1 MTNSTKLSNIQERM
15 FREIQD
21 QSLFETAQDYAQHY
35 LNEAFDRNVY
45 PTAEALAN
53 LRRFEENMPESSGEV
68 SVILDLLHQYG
79 SPATVTSLGG
89 RYFGFVTGSSL
100 PAALA
105 VKGLS
110 NFWDQNT
117 AMEVLSPVSAKLET
131 VVEGWLNE
139 LLGLPQHTVAG
150 FVSGSSMA
158 IYCGLAAAR
167 WRLFQKNGWDV
178 NEQGMH
184 GAPKIRVVT
193 GRHTHSTVMKAI
205 QLLGFGK
212 ANIEW
217 AEVDEEGRIIAET
230 MPALDGNTLVIL
242 QAGNVNSGSFDP
254 IETICQKAHEVGAW
268 VHIDGAFGLWAAATE
283 RFQYLTQGMELA
295 QSWSVDG
302 HKTLNTPYD
311 CGIILCQDREALVSA
326 LHMTGDYIVE
336 GKRDGMYYTP
346 EMSRRARI
354 IELWATLKY
363 LGKRGVE
370 ELVSNLHERAVQFG
384 KALGNHGF
392 EVLNDIV
399 FNQVLIACGDDE
411 ATEQVLKNLQSL
423 RVCWCGGSQWHGRR
437 VIRISVCSWATTEE
451 DVELCVASFVQARTL
466 ATAAELAKA

>member
-1 MTNSTKLSNIQERM
+1 M

-21 QSLFETAQDYAQHY
+21 QSIFERVQTYAQQY
-35 LNEAFDRNVY
+35 LNEVFDRNVY
-45 PTAEALAN
+45 PTAEALEN
-53 LRRFEENMPESSGEV
+53 LQHFEESMPESPTQV
-68 SVILDLLHQYG
+68 STILDQLYQYG

-117 AMEVLSPVSAKLET
+117 GMEVLSPVSAKLET
-131 VVEGWLNE
+131 VVQDWLNE

-167 WRLFQKNGWDV
+167 WRLFQKNGWNI
-178 NEQGMH
+178 NEQGMY
-184 GAPKIRVVT
+184 GAPEIRVVT
-193 GRHTHSTVMKAI
+193 SRLTHSTVLKAI

-217 AEVDEEGRIIAET
+217 AEVDEQGRIIPET
-230 MPALDGNTLVIL
+230 VPSLDSNTLVIL
-242 QAGNVNSGSFDP
+242 QAGEVNSGAFDP
-254 IETICQKAHEVGAW
+254 IEIICQKAHEAGAW
-268 VHIDGAFGLWAAATE
+268 VHIDGAFGLWAAGTE
-283 RFQYLTQGMELA
+283 RFKHLTQGMELA

-311 CGIILCQDREALVSA
+311 CGIILCQDQEALVSA
-326 LHMTGDYIVE
+326 LHMSGAYIVE

-363 LGKRGVE
+363 LGKSGVD
-370 ELVSNLHERAVQFG
+370 ELVTNLHERAMQF
-384 KALGNHGF
+384 AQCLGDQGF
-392 EVLNDIV
+392 EVLNDVV

-411 ATEQVLKNLQSL
+411 TTEKVLKHLQEL
-423 RVCWCGGSQWHGRR
+423 RVCWCGGSKWHGRR
-437 VIRISVCSWATTEE
+437 VIRISVCSWATTSE
-451 DVELCVASFVQARTL
+451 DVELCVASFVKARAL
-466 ATAAELAKA
+466 ATTPELAEA

>member
-1 MTNSTKLSNIQERM
+1 MANITKSSKIQEAM

-21 QSLFETAQDYAQHY
+21 QSIFERVQTYAQQY
-35 LNEAFDRNVY
+35 LNEVFDRNVY
-45 PTAEALAN
+45 PTAEALEN
-53 LRRFEENMPESSGEV
+53 LQHFEESMPESPTQV
-68 SVILDLLHQYG
+68 STILDQLYQYG

-117 AMEVLSPVSAKLET
+117 GMEVLSPVSAKLET
-131 VVEGWLNE
+131 VVQDWLNE

-167 WRLFQKNGWDV
+167 WRLFQKNGWNI
-178 NEQGMH
+178 NEQGMY

-193 GRHTHSTVMKAI
+193 SRLTHSTVLKAI

-217 AEVDEEGRIIAET
+217 AEVDEQGRIIPET
-230 MPALDGNTLVIL
+230 VPSLDSNTLVIL
-242 QAGNVNSGSFDP
+242 QAGEVNSGAFDP
-254 IETICQKAHEVGAW
+254 IEIICQKAHEAGAW
-268 VHIDGAFGLWAAATE
+268 VHIDGAFGLWAAGTE
-283 RFQYLTQGMELA
+283 RFKHLTQGMELA

-311 CGIILCQDREALVSA
+311 CGIILCQDQEALVSA
-326 LHMTGDYIVE
+326 LHMSGAYIVE

-354 IELWATLKY
+354 IELWAVLKY
-363 LGKRGVE
+363 LGKAGVE
-370 ELVSNLHERAVQFG
+370 ELVTTLHERAVQFG
-384 KALGNHGF
+384 KDLAAQGF
-392 EVLNDIV
+392 EVLNDVV
-399 FNQVLIACGDDE
+399 FNQVLIACEDDE
-411 ATEQVLKNLQSL
+411 MTDKVLEHLQEL
-423 RVCWCGGSQWHGRR
+423 RVCWCGGSKWHGRR
-437 VIRISVCSWATTEE
+437 VIRISVCSWATTSE
-451 DVELCVASFVQARTL
+451 DVELCVASFVKARAL
-466 ATAAELAKA
+466 ATTPELAEA

>member
-1 MTNSTKLSNIQERM
+1 MANITKSSKIQEAM

-21 QSLFETAQDYAQHY
+21 QSIFERVQTYAQQY
-35 LNEAFDRNVY
+35 LNEVFDRNVY
-45 PTAEALAN
+45 PTAEALEN
-53 LRRFEENMPESSGEV
+53 LQHFEESMPESPTQV
-68 SVILDLLHQYG
+68 STILDQLCQYG

-117 AMEVLSPVSAKLET
+117 GMEVLSPVSAKLET
-131 VVEGWLNE
+131 VVQDWLNE

-167 WRLFQKNGWDV
+167 WRLFQKNGWNI
-178 NEQGMH
+178 NEQGMY

-193 GRHTHSTVMKAI
+193 SRLTHSTVLKAI

-217 AEVDEEGRIIAET
+217 AEVDEQGRIIPET
-230 MPALDGNTLVIL
+230 VPSLDSNTLVIL
-242 QAGNVNSGSFDP
+242 QAGEVNSGAFDP
-254 IETICQKAHEVGAW
+254 IEIICQKAHEAGAW
-268 VHIDGAFGLWAAATE
+268 VHIDGAFGLWAAGTE
-283 RFQYLTQGMELA
+283 RFKHLTQGMELA

-311 CGIILCQDREALVSA
+311 CGIILCQDQEALVSA
-326 LHMTGDYIVE
+326 LHMSGAYIVE

-363 LGKRGVE
+363 LGKSGVD
-370 ELVSNLHERAVQFG
+370 ELVSNLHERAVQFAQG
-384 KALGNHGF
+384 LGDQGF
-392 EVLNDIV
+392 EVLNEVV

-411 ATEQVLKNLQSL
+411 TTEKVLKHLQEL

-437 VIRISVCSWATTEE
+437 VIRISVCSWATTSE
-451 DVELCVASFVQARTL
+451 DVELCVASFVKARAL
-466 ATAAELAKA
+466 ATTPELAKA

>member
-1 MTNSTKLSNIQERM
+1 MANIKKLGNIQENM

-21 QSLFETAQDYAQHY
+21 RSIFESAQDYAWHY
-35 LNEAFDRNVY
+35 LNEVFERNVY
-45 PTAEALAN
+45 PTKEALEN
-53 LRRFEENMPESSGEV
+53 LQHFEEKMPDSTGD
-68 SVILDLLHQYG
+68 IKAMLQLLHEYG
-79 SPATVTSLGG
+79 SPATVTHVGG
-89 RYFGFVTGSSL
+89 RYFGFVTGSAIPASL
-100 PAALA
+100 AI
-105 VKGLS
+105 KGLS
-110 NFWDQNT
+110 DFWDQNS
-117 AMEVLSPVSAKLET
+117 AMEALSPLAARLET
-131 VVEGWLNE
+131 VVEGWLCEILN
-139 LLGLPQHTVAG
+139 LPPSTVAG

-167 WRLFQKNGWDV
+167 WRLFQKNGWNV

-193 GRHTHSTVMKAI
+193 GIHTHSTVLKAI

-217 AEVDEEGRIIAET
+217 AEVDEQGRIIPET
-230 MPALDGNTLVIL
+230 MPVLDRNTLVIL

-254 IETICQKAHEVGAW
+254 IKIICQKAHEAGAW

-283 RFQYLTQGMELA
+283 RFKYLTQGMELA
-295 QSWSVDG
+295 QSWSADG

-311 CGIILCQDREALVSA
+311 SGIILCQDREALVSA
-326 LHMTGDYIVE
+326 LHMSGAYIVE

-346 EMSRRARI
+346 EMSRRARV

-363 LGKRGVE
+363 LGKSGVD
-370 ELVSNLHERAVQFG
+370 ELVTNLHERAVQFAQG
-384 KALGNHGF
+384 LGAQGF
-392 EVLNDIV
+392 EVLNDVV

-411 ATEQVLKNLQSL
+411 TTEKVLKNLQEL
-423 RVCWCGGSQWHGRR
+423 RVCWCGGSQWHGRK
-437 VIRISVCSWATTEE
+437 VIRISVCSWATTAA

-466 ATAAELAKA
+466 ATTPELAEV

>member
-1 MTNSTKLSNIQERM
+1 MANITKSSKIQEAM

-21 QSLFETAQDYAQHY
+21 RSIFESAQHY
-35 LNEAFDRNVY
+35 AQQYLNEVFDRNVY
-45 PTAEALAN
+45 PSAEALAN
-53 LRRFEENMPESSGEV
+53 LEYFEETMPDHSGDV
-68 SVILDLLHQYG
+68 NNILQQLHQYG

-89 RYFGFVTGSSL
+89 RYFGFVTGSSI
-100 PAALA
+100 PASLA
-105 VKGLS
+105 AKGLS
-110 NFWDQNT
+110 DFWDQNT
-117 AMEVLSPVSAKLET
+117 GMEVLSPVSAKLET

-167 WRLFQKNGWDV
+167 WRLFQKSGWDV

-184 GAPKIRVVT
+184 GAPKVRVVT
-193 GRHTHSTVMKAI
+193 GKHTHSTVLKAI

-212 ANIEW
+212 AKIEW
-217 AEVDEEGRIIAET
+217 AEVDEQGRIIPET
-230 MPALDGNTLVIL
+230 MPVLDPHTLVIL

-254 IETICQKAHEVGAW
+254 IEIICQKAHEAGAW
-268 VHIDGAFGLWAAATE
+268 VHIDGAFGLWAAAATG
-283 RFQYLTQGMELA
+283 FKHLTKGMELA

-326 LHMTGDYIVE
+326 LHMSGAYIVE

-346 EMSRRARI
+346 EMSRRARV

-363 LGKRGVE
+363 LGKSGVD
-370 ELVSNLHERAVQFG
+370 ELVTNLHERAVQFAQG
-384 KALGNHGF
+384 LGDQGF
-392 EVLNDIV
+392 EVLNDVV

-411 ATEQVLKNLQSL
+411 TTEKVLKHLQDL
-423 RVCWCGGSQWHGRR
+423 RVCWCGGSQWHGRK
-437 VIRISVCSWATTEE
+437 VIRISVCSWATTEA
-451 DVELCVASFVQARTL
+451 DVEGCVASFVKARAL
-466 ATAAELAKA
+466 ATTPKLAEV

>member
-1 MTNSTKLSNIQERM
+1 MANITKSSKIQEAM

-21 QSLFETAQDYAQHY
+21 QSIFERVQTYAQQY
-35 LNEAFDRNVY
+35 LNEVFDRNVY
-45 PTAEALAN
+45 PTAEALEN
-53 LRRFEENMPESSGEV
+53 LQHFEESMPESPTQV
-68 SVILDLLHQYG
+68 STILDQLYQYG

-117 AMEVLSPVSAKLET
+117 GMEVLSPVSAKLET
-131 VVEGWLNE
+131 VVQDWLNE

-167 WRLFQKNGWDV
+167 WRLFQKNGWNI
-178 NEQGMH
+178 NEQGMY

-193 GRHTHSTVMKAI
+193 SRLTHSTVLKAI

-217 AEVDEEGRIIAET
+217 AEVDEQGRIIPET
-230 MPALDGNTLVIL
+230 VPSLDSNTLVIL
-242 QAGNVNSGSFDP
+242 QAGEVNSGAFDP
-254 IETICQKAHEVGAW
+254 IEIICQKAHEAGAW
-268 VHIDGAFGLWAAATE
+268 VHIDGAFGLWAAGTE
-283 RFQYLTQGMELA
+283 RFKHLTQGMELA

-311 CGIILCQDREALVSA
+311 CGIILCQDQEALVSA
-326 LHMTGDYIVE
+326 LHMSGAYIVE

-354 IELWATLKY
+354 IELWAVLKY
-363 LGKRGVE
+363 LGKTGVE
-370 ELVSNLHERAVQFG
+370 ELVTTLHERAVQFG
-384 KALGNHGF
+384 KDLAAQGF
-392 EVLNDIV
+392 EVLNDVV
-399 FNQVLIACGDDE
+399 FNQVLIACEDDE
-411 ATEQVLKNLQSL
+411 MTDKVLEHLQEL
-423 RVCWCGGSQWHGRR
+423 RVCWCGGSKWHGRR
-437 VIRISVCSWATTEE
+437 VIRISVCSWATTSE
-451 DVELCVASFVQARTL
+451 DVELCVASFVKARAL
-466 ATAAELAKA
+466 ATTPELAEA